1 MRFCQPTHMLMCWSL
16 KTLTSIIRTGS
27 PILVE
32 QIDLVNS
39 FIFFLSQMTIFRW
52 LTSYSNPW
60 QWLSKSCS
68 FGFISL
74 DASICSTMAFPPLGN
89 ADQVVVQVSIDFLSN
104 SQWDSQFHCIAYD
117 YSFAGWDGLCD
128 LWEIFHERE
137 YSAAA
142 ASEFC
147 DCVQVGINVSIPHCK
162 YQVKPHSP
170 PWLSFACAAVVV
182 HRNDFFVCTNKII
195 FLSQK

>member
-1 MRFCQPTHMLMCWSL
+1 MIWNELFYKNGNLI
-16 KTLTSIIRTGS
+16 KTLGVYNLLRNDSILGNTNS
-27 PILVE
+27 PTWIPDWDSHSPALL
-32 QIDLVNS
+32 DL
-39 FIFFLSQMTIFRW
+39 
-52 LTSYSNPW
+52 
-60 QWLSKSCS
+60 
-68 FGFISL
+68 FISL

-147 DCVQVGINVSIPHCK
+147 DCVQVGINVSLPHCK